1 VGTLD
6 QATWLA
12 LTAVLTAVGAVTTV
26 LLWRRRGAASGLRA
40 LAWTLLPGAAYL
52 TGTLRLL
59 ANVADEVTSWAVS
72 LVFSPIVWSGVVLAG
87 ASAALFLVAAAM
99 RRRGYGARR
108 RVEKGSAKKGSAK
121 KDGQDTPKAVTR
133 GARAVE
139 PDDDM
144 AEIESILRKHG
155 IS

>member
-12 LTAVLTAVGAVTTV
+12 LTAVLTAVGAVATV

-52 TGTLRLL
+52 TGTLRLF
-59 ANVADEVTSWAVS
+59 ATVADEVTSWAVS
-72 LVFSPIVWSGVVLAG
+72 LVFSPIVWSGVALAG

-99 RRRGYGARR
+99 RRRGYGGRR
-108 RVEKGSAKKGSAK
+108 RVEKGRAGKGGATKGS
-121 KDGQDTPKAVTR
+121 QDTPKAVTR
-133 GARAVE
+133 GPRAVE

-144 AEIESILRKHG
+144 AEIESILKKHG

>member
-12 LTAVLTAVGAVTTV
+12 LTAVLTAVGAVMTV

-59 ANVADEVTSWAVS
+59 ATVAGEVTSWAVS

-99 RRRGYGARR
+99 RRRGYGGRR
-108 RVEKGSAKKGSAK
+108 RVEKGSAGQGGS
-121 KDGQDTPKAVTR
+121 QDTPKAVTR
-133 GARAVE
+133 RRPAVE

-144 AEIESILRKHG
+144 AEIESILKKHG

>member
-1 VGTLD
+1 MGTLD

-12 LTAVLTAVGAVTTV
+12 LTAVLTAVGGVTTV

-40 LAWTLLPGAAYL
+40 LAWTLRPGAAYL

-59 ANVADEVTSWAVS
+59 ATVADEVTSWAVS

-87 ASAALFLVAAAM
+87 VSAALFLVAAAM
-99 RRRGYGARR
+99 RRRGYGGRR
-108 RVEKGSAKKGSAK
+108 RVEKGSAGKGGS
-121 KDGQDTPKAVTR
+121 QDTPTAVTR
-133 GARAVE
+133 RRPAVE

-144 AEIESILRKHG
+144 AEIESILKKHG